1 MSAMKGKKRE
11 GKRRCHFK
19 LENEKEL
26 AIGWSAMKREL
37 QGQKQWSRA
46 GLTILRRG
54 KVSVAG
60 GKRW

>member
-1 MSAMKGKKRE
+1 M
-11 GKRRCHFK
+11 
-19 LENEKEL
+19 ENEKEL